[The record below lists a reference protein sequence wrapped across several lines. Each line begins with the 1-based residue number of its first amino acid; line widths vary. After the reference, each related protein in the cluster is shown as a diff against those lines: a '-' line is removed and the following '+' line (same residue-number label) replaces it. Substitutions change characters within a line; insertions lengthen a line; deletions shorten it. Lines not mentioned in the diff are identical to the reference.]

1 MEPEERAAAGLF
13 LAFQYPVELPGVG
26 NANFLRTALN
36 ALRRA
41 KGETE
46 LDAMQFLKLA
56 RERLRALH
64 MPEDM
69 LKRGVNVGFSGGEKK
84 RNEILQMALLQP
96 RMAVLDETDSGL
108 DIDALRIVADGVNA
122 MRGPAF
128 SALVITHYQRLLN
141 YIVPDRVHVLVG
153 GPHREERR
161 AGAGEGAGG
170 VRLRRRAGGGMTA
183 MQQKGA
189 EGFLHR
195 FEGLRERL
203 PGARLPWAAALRDEA
218 AEAFRA
224 SGLPTRRI
232 EAWRYTDLRAVGEA
246 GFDEALTALDDG
258 GDLPAMRGSA
268 RAVFLDGRFRPDLSH
283 LDGVGYAVGNL
294 ASELRTLEGR
304 IGALAR
310 PAEQP
315 LAALN
320 TMLFEDGLVV
330 DGARRRRRRRAR
342 PPLRGVADR
351 APFGLPPAPPHPP
364 GSRRQPHPGRDGDR
378 PEEGRYLHNPV
389 FEIEVGEGATLSHA
403 RLQQEGPRAFQLST
417 VYARVAAGGT
427 YDNFTLNAGGQ
438 LVRNEIH
445 AALTGP
451 KGACHMN
458 GAQLLGPGQHADT
471 TTFLDHAAPD
481 CASRQTYKTV
491 LAGKSR
497 GVFQGKILVRQP
509 AQRTDGYQM
518 NQALFLSPDA
528 EIDSKPQLE
537 IYADDVKCSHGA
549 TVGELDAEQLF
560 YLRTRGIPD
569 ADARA
574 MLVEAFLLEA
584 VEGVSDPAAR
594 GALEAAVAGWW
605 DRQVKDA
612 A

>member
-1 MEPEERAAAGLF
+1 M
-13 LAFQYPVELPGVG
+13 
-26 NANFLRTALN
+26 
-36 ALRRA
+36 
-41 KGETE
+41 
-46 LDAMQFLKLA
+46 
-56 RERLRALH
+56 
-64 MPEDM
+64 
-69 LKRGVNVGFSGGEKK
+69 
-84 RNEILQMALLQP
+84 
-96 RMAVLDETDSGL
+96 
-108 DIDALRIVADGVNA
+108 
-122 MRGPAF
+122 
-128 SALVITHYQRLLN
+128 
-141 YIVPDRVHVLVG
+141 
-153 GPHREERR
+153 
-161 AGAGEGAGG
+161 
-170 VRLRRRAGGGMTA
+170 
-183 MQQKGA
+183 
-189 EGFLHR
+189 
-195 FEGLRERL
+195 
-203 PGARLPWAAALRDEA
+203 
-218 AEAFRA
+218 
-224 SGLPTRRI
+224 
-232 EAWRYTDLRAVGEA
+232 
-246 GFDEALTALDDG
+246 
-258 GDLPAMRGSA
+258 
-268 RAVFLDGRFRPDLSH
+268 
-283 LDGVGYAVGNL
+283 
-294 ASELRTLEGR
+294 
-304 IGALAR
+304 
-310 PAEQP
+310 
-315 LAALN
+315 
-320 TMLFEDGLVV
+320 
-330 DGARRRRRRRAR
+330 
-342 PPLRGVADR
+342 
-351 APFGLPPAPPHPP
+351 
-364 GSRRQPHPGRDGDR
+364 
-378 PEEGRYLHNPV
+378 
-389 FEIEVGEGATLSHA
+389 SHA

-569 ADARA
+569 AEARA
-574 MLVEAFLLEA
+574 MLVEAFLPEA